1 MTHNSPVS
9 EIALGELSEK
19 LGGKL
24 TGDPSRTVRGVNALP
39 DAGPDEVTFLA
50 NSRYERYMADSR
62 AAAVLVSEG
71 YKGPGDSL
79 IRCADPYHAFREAM
93 VLLVGFRRHPFE
105 GVDDAARVDPS
116 ASLGEDVAVAQ
127 FATVGKDAEIGPRT
141 VLYPGAF
148 VGEGCKVGA
157 DCVLHPNVVV
167 YDGCILGDRVTI
179 HAGSVVGQD
188 GFGYAT
194 HGAEHLKI
202 PPAGWVE
209 IGDDVEIG
217 ACCAI
222 DRATV
227 GATVIGSGTKFS
239 NLVAIGHGAKIGK
252 GCLLVAQVGIAGSTK
267 IGDYCALAG
276 QAGVNGHIEIG
287 DHVRVGAQAGVVNDV
302 PSNTEV
308 FGAPAVPRAQA
319 RKVYSLLPKLPDMR
333 DQIRKLQSEL
343 AKLRNLAGFGKDK

>member
-1 MTHNSPVS
+1 MTNDSPVS

-19 LGGKL
+19 LGGTL
-24 TGDPSRTVRGVNALP
+24 TGDADRTVRGVNGLA
-39 DAGPDEVTFLA
+39 DAGEDEVAFLA

-62 AAAVLVSEG
+62 AAAVIVAED
-71 YKGPGDSL
+71 YEGPGESL

-105 GVDDAARVDPS
+105 GVDDSARVDPS
-116 ASLGEDVAVAQ
+116 ASLGEGVAVAQ
-127 FATVGKDAEIGPRT
+127 FATVGRDAAVGPRT

-148 VGEGCKVGA
+148 VGEGCRIGA
-157 DCVLHPNVVV
+157 DCVLYPNVVV
-167 YDGCILGDRVTI
+167 YDGCVLGDRVTI
-179 HAGSVVGQD
+179 HAGSVIGQD

-194 HGAEHLKI
+194 TGGEHLKI

-227 GATVIGSGTKFS
+227 GATAIGSGTKFS

-252 GCLLVAQVGIAGSTK
+252 GCLFVAQVGVAGSTR
-267 IGDYCALAG
+267 IGDFCALAG

-287 DHVRVGAQAGVVNDV
+287 DRVRVGAQAGVVNDV
-302 PSNTEV
+302 PSDTEV
-308 FGAPAVPRAQA
+308 FGAPAIPRAQA
-319 RKVYSLLPKLPDMR
+319 RRVYSLLPKLPDLR

-343 AKLRNLAGFGKDK
+343 AKFRKRPGIGKDK